1 MNPQLARDGLTVARA
16 HLLWE
21 LRRSGAVTQRA
32 LSEVMRVSPR
42 NLTGLVDALVTDGFV
57 TREAHPRDRRATLV
71 TFTERGQQAAD
82 TLARQQ
88 RELAD
93 ELFAG
98 VTEESVAQLV
108 AEVRPIVGVL
118 SRRGAG
124 AVRCVSIEVWG
135 YRRNSSA
142 PTSMRS
148 STLGA
153 MPRRWSVP
161 PSC

>member
-1 MNPQLARDGLTVARA
+1 MATRLKDAGLDALLELSVLLGDDMNAQLARDGLTVARA

-21 LRRSGAVTQRA
+21 LRRSGPVTQRA

-42 NLTGLVDALVTDGFV
+42 NITGLVDALVTGGFV

-82 TLARQQ
+82 TMARQQ

-93 ELFAG
+93 ALFAG

-108 AEVRPIVGVL
+108 AELRRISRVL
-118 SRRGAG
+118 HRLIA
-124 AVRCVSIEVWG
+124 AE
-135 YRRNSSA
+135 A
-142 PTSMRS
+142 
-148 STLGA
+148 A
-153 MPRRWSVP
+153 Q
-161 PSC
+161 